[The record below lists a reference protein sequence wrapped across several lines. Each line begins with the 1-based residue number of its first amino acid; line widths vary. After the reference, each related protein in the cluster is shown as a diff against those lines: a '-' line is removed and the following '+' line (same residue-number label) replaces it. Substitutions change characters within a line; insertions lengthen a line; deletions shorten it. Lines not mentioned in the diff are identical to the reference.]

1 MKNFKYAIFDMDGT
15 LLDSMQMWRNLGR
28 DYLIAQGKQP
38 FDNLE
43 QVIQPMSMEESAEYF
58 QEQYGIRGSVTEI
71 IEGVNEMIESA
82 YKKSVLL
89 KKGVKEYLQALNQ
102 KGVQMCIATATS
114 KHLALMALKRL
125 DILKYFTEII
135 DCGDSGVGKHQPDIY
150 HLAVK
155 HLHGT
160 IEETAVFEDAWYAME
175 TAKQAGFYTVGVYD
189 AWEKVDKE
197 RIVALCDDYVESF
210 AVL

>member
-28 DYLIAQGKQP
+28 DYLIAHGKQP

-89 KKGVKEYLQALNQ
+89 KEGVKEYLQALNQ
-102 KGVQMCIATATS
+102 KGVQMC
-114 KHLALMALKRL
+114 
-125 DILKYFTEII
+125 
-135 DCGDSGVGKHQPDIY
+135 
-150 HLAVK
+150 
-155 HLHGT
+155 
-160 IEETAVFEDAWYAME
+160 
-175 TAKQAGFYTVGVYD
+175 
-189 AWEKVDKE
+189 
-197 RIVALCDDYVESF
+197 
-210 AVL
+210 